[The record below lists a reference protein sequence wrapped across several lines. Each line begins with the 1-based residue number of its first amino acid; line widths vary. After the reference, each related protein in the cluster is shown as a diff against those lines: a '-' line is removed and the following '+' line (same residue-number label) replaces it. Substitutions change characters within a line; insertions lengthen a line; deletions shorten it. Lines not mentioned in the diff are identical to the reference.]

1 MPRLCTCVALLG
13 LATGGVIAGGCGD
26 RADTSTYT
34 PTPAAAQTTA
44 APAPKPSASAS
55 AQIRRVVDRAN
66 STFAA
71 GQYKRTCSYYTTS
84 MQRKTA
90 DQVGAATCEQGWA
103 TTAQQL
109 RASVSA
115 AQFRAM
121 TTYGIKS
128 VDVDGKTARA
138 HYGPLPAVLANIPGM
153 KSRATLRM
161 KRIDGHW
168 LIASL
173 PS

>member
-1 MPRLCTCVALLG
+1 MPRLRISVALLG
-13 LATGGVIAGGCGD
+13 LAAGGVIAGGCGD
-26 RADTSTYT
+26 SADTPT
-34 PTPAAAQTTA
+34 PAPAAAQTTA
-44 APAPKPSASAS
+44 PASKSSASAS
-55 AQIRRVVDRAN
+55 AQIRRVVDRSN

-71 GQYKRTCSYYTTS
+71 GQYKRTCNYYTTS
-84 MQRKTA
+84 MQRETA
-90 DQVGAATCEQGWA
+90 DLVGAATCEQGWA
-103 TTAQQL
+103 STAQQL

-121 TTYGIKS
+121 TTYGIES
-128 VDVDGKTARA
+128 VEVDGNTARA

-153 KSRATLRM
+153 KSRATMRM

-168 LIASL
+168 LIASP

>member
-1 MPRLCTCVALLG
+1 MPRLCTAVALLG
-13 LATGGVIAGGCGD
+13 LAAGSVIAGGCGD
-26 RADTSTYT
+26 SADT
-34 PTPAAAQTTA
+34 PTPAPAAVQTTA
-44 APAPKPSASAS
+44 APASNPRASAA
-55 AQIRRVVDRAN
+55 AQIRRVVDRSN

-90 DQVGAATCEQGWA
+90 DLVGAATCEQGWA
-103 TTAQQL
+103 RTAEQL
-109 RASVSA
+109 RTSVSA

-121 TTYGIKS
+121 TTYGIES
-128 VDVDGKTARA
+128 VDVNGNSARA
-138 HYGPLPAVLANIPGM
+138 HYGPLPAVLAGIPGM

>member
-13 LATGGVIAGGCGD
+13 LAAGGVIAGGCGD
-26 RADTSTYT
+26 SADT
-34 PTPAAAQTTA
+34 PPPAPAAAQTTDA
-44 APAPKPSASAS
+44 SASNPSASAS
-55 AQIRRVVDRAN
+55 AQIRRVVDRSS

-90 DQVGAATCEQGWA
+90 DMVGAATCEQGWA
-103 TTAQQL
+103 TTAQHL

-121 TTYGIKS
+121 TTYGIAS
-128 VDVDGKTARA
+128 VEVDGNSARA
-138 HYGPLPAVLANIPGM
+138 HYGPLPAVLAGIPGM

>member
-1 MPRLCTCVALLG
+1 MPRLSRCVALLG
-13 LATGGVIAGGCGD
+13 LAAGGVIAGGCGD
-26 RADTSTYT
+26 SADTPT
-34 PTPAAAQTTA
+34 PAPAAAQTTDPSA
-44 APAPKPSASAS
+44 SNPSASAS
-55 AQIRRVVDRAN
+55 AQIRRVVDRSN

-90 DQVGAATCEQGWA
+90 GLVGAATCEQGWA
-103 TTAQQL
+103 SSAGQL
-109 RASVSA
+109 RASLSA

-121 TTYGIKS
+121 TTYGIES
-128 VDVDGKTARA
+128 VEVDGNSARA
-138 HYGPLPAVLANIPGM
+138 HYGPLPAVLAGIPGM

>member
-1 MPRLCTCVALLG
+1 MPRLSTCVALLG
-13 LATGGVIAGGCGD
+13 LAAGGVIVGGCGD
-26 RADTSTYT
+26 SADA
-34 PTPAAAQTTA
+34 PTPAPAPAPVTA
-44 APAPKPSASAS
+44 APASKPSASAS

-128 VDVDGKTARA
+128 VEVDGNTARA
-138 HYGPLPAVLANIPGM
+138 RYGPLPAVLANIPGM